1 VRLGTTSYIYPAD
14 VITNIRKLAGRVDDI
29 ELVIFEADREDN
41 LPDRE
46 TLDELIRIGSD
57 HNMTYTVHL
66 PLDLG
71 FAHEAPSV
79 DKAIRVIRKTQA
91 LSPHGFIVHLDG
103 RSPGDKID
111 AMRWL
116 ENSLSSLEILSRE
129 VCELEKLCVENLENH
144 HPEMIDSILEK
155 TGVSCCVDVG
165 HLWKQGVD
173 PLPSLTRWMSRTRV
187 VHIHGVGKRDHK
199 RLSLMTDDKLDPV
212 VKFLRGNFDGV
223 LTFEIFNERDL
234 VDSMETFHRSLG
246 RIVVS

>member
-14 VITNIRKLAGRVDDI
+14 IITNIRKLADRVDDI

-71 FAHEAPSV
+71 LADDVPSL

-91 LSPHGFIVHLDG
+91 LSPHGFIVHLDA
-103 RSPGDKID
+103 RRPGDNID
-111 AMRWL
+111 AKRWL
-116 ENSLSSLEILSRE
+116 ENSLSSLEMLSGE
-129 VCELEKLCVENLENH
+129 VEPEKLCVENLENH
-144 HPEMIDSILEK
+144 RPDMIDSILEK
-155 TGVSCCVDVG
+155 TAVSCCVDVG
-165 HLWKQGVD
+165 HLWKQGLD
-173 PLPSLTRWMSRTRV
+173 PMPALERWMPRARV
-187 VHIHGVGKRDHK
+187 VHIHGVGTRDHK
-199 RLSLMTDDKLDPV
+199 SLSLISDDKLDPV
-212 VKFLRGNFDGV
+212 VEFLHGNFDGV

-234 VDSMETFHRSLG
+234 VDSMETFHRSRK
-246 RIVVS
+246 RISG